1 MHSYDAMLKSYI
13 CDCMAKKHAEMFTI
27 YKNWFKSSALMFSRI
42 ESLIYTRNK
51 LLMLERWSM
60 SVKLTLVWLLWHQ
73 TKKGQTGGKVISCG
87 WIKESNFLG
96 MHSW

>member
-1 MHSYDAMLKSYI
+1 MTRILFSPTPILDRPRSMCNIRPTLHKESRPRPRFNSNLMHSYDAMLKSYI

-51 LLMLERWSM
+51 LLMLER
-60 SVKLTLVWLLWHQ
+60 
-73 TKKGQTGGKVISCG
+73 
-87 WIKESNFLG
+87 
-96 MHSW
+96 